1 MNEPAKDFQEN
12 METRQVTRVC
22 PYCGAKLIEA
32 RVTRRNGADKI
43 DPKGPNIKTKCEQGH
58 FIGYRPA
65 EPNR

>member
-1 MNEPAKDFQEN
+1 MNGKQ
-12 METRQVTRVC
+12 C

-32 RVTRRNGADKI
+32 RVTRRNNTDKI
-43 DPKGPNIKTKCEQGH
+43 DPKGPNIKTKCENGH